1 MNSIC
6 NEDCFH
12 CPYPD
17 CVRDDLT
24 ADTYAELALLE
35 KTIINPPT
43 AKQRKLAAQ
52 QRAYYE
58 ANKEKVAA
66 RQRAYREANKEK
78 VSAYNRAY
86 REANKEKLAAYN
98 RAYREAH
105 KDKWREYNRRSRA
118 KKKALAAAAT
128 TDKGRDE

>member
-43 AKQRKLAAQ
+43 AKQRKRSAQ
-52 QRAYYE
+52 
-58 ANKEKVAA
+58 
-66 RQRAYREANKEK
+66 QRAYREANKEK
-78 VSAYNRAY
+78 Q
-86 REANKEKLAAYN
+86 
-98 RAYREAH
+98 
-105 KDKWREYNRRSRA
+105 REYNRRYRA

-128 TDKGRDE
+128 TDKGK

>member
-1 MNSIC
+1 MNAVC
-6 NEDCFH
+6 NEDCFR

-24 ADTYAELALLE
+24 AATYAELEAID

-43 AKQRKLAAQ
+43 LKQRKAAAQ
-52 QRAYYE
+52 KRAWYESNKEDVAAYNRAYYE
-58 ANKEKVAA
+58 ANKEKLAA
-66 RQRAYREANKEK
+66 QQRAWY
-78 VSAYNRAY
+78 
-86 REANKEKLAAYN
+86 
-98 RAYREAH
+98 EAH

-128 TDKGRDE
+128 ANKGEKK

>member
-17 CVRDDLT
+17 CIRDDLT
-24 ADTYAELALLE
+24 AATYAELATID

-43 AKQRKLAAQ
+43 LKQRQRAAQ
-52 QRAYYE
+52 
-58 ANKEKVAA
+58 
-66 RQRAYREANKEK
+66 QRAYREANREK
-78 VSAYNRAY
+78 VAAQQRAWY
-86 REANKEKLAAYN
+86 
-98 RAYREAH
+98 EAH

-118 KKKALAAAAT
+118 KKKAPAAAAT
-128 TDKGRDE
+128 ASKGKK